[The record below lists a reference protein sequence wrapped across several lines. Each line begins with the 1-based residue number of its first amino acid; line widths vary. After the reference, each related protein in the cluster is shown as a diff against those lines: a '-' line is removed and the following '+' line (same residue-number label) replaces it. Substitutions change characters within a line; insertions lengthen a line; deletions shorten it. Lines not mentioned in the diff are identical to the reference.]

1 MICEVHKLFFPTK
14 RCPLC
19 EKERVALETAVR
31 MAEIENS
38 RPIVVWEGDGQ

>member
-14 RCPLC
+14 RCPIC
-19 EKERVALETAVR
+19 EKEQNELKIAIC

-38 RPIVVWEGDGQ
+38 QPIVVWEGKN